1 MMRKTV
7 PALFS
12 LIWVLAVAFTGRAVE
27 MTWEFS
33 VQVSATVQ
41 ASPAQI
47 TLNWPQDQYMVP
59 NSYTIYRRA
68 LADSSWNSLAS
79 LPGTAT
85 SYMDNNVV
93 VGAGYEYQV
102 VKASSA
108 YTGYGYVYSGIN
120 LPMIDSRGKLLL
132 VVDNTYAS
140 SLTTELARLQQEL
153 IGDGWS
159 VIRLDVSRSDT
170 PVNVRN
176 LIKAQYGADPANV
189 KCVFL
194 FGHVPVPYSGDIV
207 PDGHIPDH
215 HGAWPAD
222 LYYGDMDGVWTDTM
236 VNDTRAIYGRN
247 QNIPGD
253 GKFDQSTIPAPV
265 KLMVGRVDLANM
277 PGQLVYDGPP
287 TFPSEL
293 ELLRNYLNK
302 DHSFRF
308 KLIDL
313 PRRGLVGDYVGVR
326 NGEAFAASG
335 WRN

>member
-1 MMRKTV
+1 MRKTV
-7 PALFS
+7 
-12 LIWVLAVAFTGRAVE
+12 LAVFGLLLMLAGAFTGRAVE

-59 NSYTIYRRA
+59 NSYTIYRKA

-215 HGAWPAD
+215 HGAWPSD
-222 LYYGDMDGVWTDTM
+222 GYYGDMDGTWTDSLIK
-236 VNDTRAIYGRN
+236 DTSAADARN
-247 QNIPGD
+247 QNVPGD
-253 GKFDQSTIPAPV
+253 GKFDQSIFPAGI
-265 KLMVGRVDLANM
+265 KLMAGRVDLANM
-277 PGQLVYDGPP
+277 PGRLTWGGKP
-287 TFPSEL
+287 TFPNET
-293 ELLRNYLNK
+293 ELL
-302 DHSFRF
+302 
-308 KLIDL
+308 
-313 PRRGLVGDYVGVR
+313 
-326 NGEAFAASG
+326 
-335 WRN
+335 